1 MSITTK
7 QLWVK
12 MSSLT
17 WDEYLANAS
26 EHLEAI
32 KLALSAGGQ
41 LPRNID
47 QPLEPMPVE
56 LTGKVLAMQSQYQEL
71 AETIKKRM
79 RELQR
84 REAVT
89 DRWNG
94 TEMAT
99 PRYVN
104 IQG

>member
-1 MSITTK
+1 
-7 QLWVK
+7 
-12 MSSLT
+12 
-17 WDEYLANAS
+17 
-26 EHLEAI
+26 
-32 KLALSAGGQ
+32 
-41 LPRNID
+41 
-47 QPLEPMPVE
+47 MPVE
-56 LTGKVLAMQSQYQEL
+56 LTGKVLAMQNQYQEL